1 MLYLHKT
8 IIRDNLFYLRSNCNY
23 KTLFLFVFEKK
34 IPIKIIDPHV
44 ALVKMQSWC
53 AYQERAQQDARDK
66 LYELGMWPEAVENI
80 IAQLIQDNFLNEERF
95 ACSFARGKF
104 TIKKWGRIKIKQEL
118 KQKRVGDYCLK
129 KAMKEIDEN
138 EYIETLK
145 KIMESKRKLIKE
157 PNKIKLQYKLMNYAL
172 SKGYE
177 KDLVFDVLNNHQEE
191 I

>member
-1 MLYLHKT
+1 M
-8 IIRDNLFYLRSNCNY
+8 
-23 KTLFLFVFEKK
+23 FEKK
-34 IPIKIIDPHV
+34 PSTKITEPHL
-44 ALVKMQSWC
+44 ALIKMQSWC

-80 IAQLIQDNFLNEERF
+80 IVQLIQDNFLNEERF

-129 KAMKEIDEN
+129 KAMLQIDDT
-138 EYIETLK
+138 EYLNTLK
-145 KIMESKRKLIKE
+145 KLIESKRKLIKE
-157 PNKIKLQYKLMNYAL
+157 SNKIKLTYKLMNYAA

-177 KDLVFDVLNNHQEE
+177 KDLIFDVLNDKGEE
-191 I
+191 

>member
-1 MLYLHKT
+1 M
-8 IIRDNLFYLRSNCNY
+8 
-23 KTLFLFVFEKK
+23 FEKK
-34 IPIKIIDPHV
+34 APIKITDPHL

-66 LYELGMWPEAVENI
+66 LYELGMWTEAVENI
-80 IAQLIQDNFLNEERF
+80 IVLLIQDNFLNEERF

-138 EYIETLK
+138 EYIQTLK
-145 KIMESKRKLIKE
+145 KLIESKRKLIKE
-157 PNKIKLQYKLMNYAL
+157 TNKIKLKYKLMSYAL

-177 KDLVFDVLNNHQEE
+177 KDLVFDVLNN
-191 I
+191 IDN